1 MILKTGLVV
10 ITVFLISCGYKS
22 IDYGSIKKEYYCIKR
37 IHFPKAEAT
46 ALDTITREVSD
57 ALISAGGKLECSGR
71 TTRFVIVNIKSLRI
85 SPIGYSPAQ
94 RASIYKVSIDLDF
107 ILENRKNETV
117 LKKNIREIAQYTGV
131 GLTGDVER
139 RYAVEEIG
147 RLVNIR
153 IFSILTG
160 K

>member
-1 MILKTGLVV
+1 MRVV
-10 ITVFLISCGYKS
+10 ILFLGIFLASCSYKS
-22 IDYGSIKKEYYCIKR
+22 IDYGKVKKEYYCIKR
-37 IHFPKAEAT
+37 IHFPRAEAT
-46 ALDTITREVSD
+46 ALDVITRAVSD
-57 ALISAGGKLECSGR
+57 AVISAGGRLECSGR
-71 TTRFVIVNIKSLRI
+71 TTRFIVVNIKSLRI

-107 ILENRKNETV
+107 LLENRKNETV
-117 LKKNIREIAQYTGV
+117 LKKNIKEMAQYTGV

-139 RYAVEEIG
+139 RYAIEEIG
-147 RLVNIR
+147 RVVSVR